1 METIK
6 VKNRLRTFKGK
17 LKDFNDLPIDKQ
29 KIFINI
35 KEKINEIL
43 GKKVE
48 IYIYGSYHH
57 GYWDDES
64 DYDILIISEEKP
76 GLQDKLREITNLKV
90 DVMFSPTEL
99 ELILIP

>member
-64 DYDILIISEEKP
+64 DYDLIIIDDVNIYLKEK
-76 GLQDKLREITNLKV
+76 LNNFFEYKIDLF
-90 DVMFSPTEL
+90 FSKNKEL
-99 ELILIP
+99 DLILI